1 MAEQAQATKPK
12 VQEPVAKPKVQA
24 QAPGPAASTSAPGD
38 ETARLILA
46 AREAMTDSMVERI
59 AETGSNALEVL
70 DRLNDETTRDAIHRA
85 LDRLTELHRIG
96 ALDTLFDLVAIMH
109 ASRSAS
115 TDNIVDRLFAF
126 FEQMV
131 NTLGSDNLSRLAE
144 GATIAMEDAV
154 KETADAKPK
163 GGLLSTISLLS
174 KPESQKSMLFL
185 LSLSANLQKHC
196 CD

>member
-1 MAEQAQATKPK
+1 M
-12 VQEPVAKPKVQA
+12 
-24 QAPGPAASTSAPGD
+24 
-38 ETARLILA
+38 
-46 AREAMTDSMVERI
+46 
-59 AETGSNALEVL
+59 
-70 DRLNDETTRDAIHRA
+70 
-85 LDRLTELHRIG
+85 
-96 ALDTLFDLVAIMH
+96 FDLVAIIH
-109 ASRSAS
+109 ASKSAS

-154 KETADAKPK
+154 KETAGAKPS

-174 KPESQKSMLFL
+174 KPESQKSIMFL
-185 LSLSANLQKHC
+185 LSLSQNLQKQC

>member
-1 MAEQAQATKPK
+1 MAEQAK
-12 VQEPVAKPKVQA
+12 AKPKVLA
-24 QAPGPAASTSAPGD
+24 NRPED

-46 AREAMTDSMVERI
+46 AREALTDSMVERLSVT
-59 AETGSNALEVL
+59 ACNALEVV
-70 DRLNDETTRDAIHRA
+70 DRLNDETTRDAIQTA

-109 ASRSAS
+109 ASKSAS

-131 NTLGSDNLSRLAE
+131 NTLGSDNLARLAE
-144 GATIAMEDAV
+144 GATSAMEDAV
-154 KETADAKPK
+154 SETKDAKPK
-163 GGLLSTISLLS
+163 GGILSTFSLLS
-174 KPESQKSMLFL
+174 KPESQKSLMFL
-185 LSLSANLQKHC
+185 LALGANLQKRC

>member
-1 MAEQAQATKPK
+1 
-12 VQEPVAKPKVQA
+12 
-24 QAPGPAASTSAPGD
+24 
-38 ETARLILA
+38 L
-46 AREAMTDSMVERI
+46 
-59 AETGSNALEVL
+59 
-70 DRLNDETTRDAIHRA
+70 A

-109 ASRSAS
+109 ASKSAS

-144 GATIAMEDAV
+144 GATSAMEDAV
-154 KETADAKPK
+154 RETKDAKPK
-163 GGLLSTISLLS
+163 GGVLSTLSLLS
-174 KPESQKSMLFL
+174 KPESQKSLMFL
-185 LSLSANLQKHC
+185 LSLGQNLQKRC